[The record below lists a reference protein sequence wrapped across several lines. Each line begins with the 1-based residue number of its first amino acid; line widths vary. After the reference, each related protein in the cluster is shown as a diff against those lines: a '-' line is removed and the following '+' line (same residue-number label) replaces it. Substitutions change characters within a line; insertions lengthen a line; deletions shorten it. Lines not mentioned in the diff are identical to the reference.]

1 MVKQVLTMTGYASGI
16 FFAGY
21 ALARITAE
29 NFRMYDPEH
38 AFSTGILTPGIVYSI
53 PMIAIGAYV
62 IWRARKNAS
71 AA

>member
-1 MVKQVLTMTGYASGI
+1 
-16 FFAGY
+16 
-21 ALARITAE
+21 
-29 NFRMYDPEH
+29 MYDPEH